1 MVRFL
6 IDIPID
12 SNAFLTRRITTM
24 KKTVAFFRIRSYNV
38 YVKNSISLRGGVR
51 FSTGGKVREPRRR
64 LIWCDSKTDSIVWMR
79 EEGYDLQLNVDLARY
94 GPGYLLDI
102 RAFSYTALSV
112 AAKPQSADQDYR
124 RE

>member
-1 MVRFL
+1 M
-6 IDIPID
+6 D
-12 SNAFLTRRITTM
+12 SNAFLTRHITTM

-79 EEGYDLQLNVDLARY
+79 EEGYDLQLNVDLAWY

-102 RAFSYTALSV
+102 RAFYYTALPF

-124 RE
+124 RGYVYG